1 MKVMTL
7 IAVLAAGGAAFYFLG
22 GPEKL
27 GLVNRGGLPETIE
40 VPNST
45 FMGDAESNPFAE

>member
-1 MKVMTL
+1 MKVITL
-7 IAVLAAGGAAFYFLG
+7 IALLAAGGAAFYFLG
-22 GPEKL
+22 GAEKF
-27 GLVNRGGLPETIE
+27 GIVNRGDLPETIE